1 MVVNLSR
8 NERFVMVQRLRAAVC
23 LMLLVSFVLSG
34 RQSLVSLAVVTLVV
48 SLVVTFS
55 VGRRGSSSGAML
67 VVLRSCRVVSHEVH
81 EYGCDA
87 DIVYES
93 CKVHDLSSSGAVK
106 STVTM
111 GGDAKRVALFLQGEN
126 TTSEWFSKID
136 KSIVRDLSNDELRGA
151 VEIILRDETI
161 DITLGMEPDGEDS
174 LTLYSVSVESDGSKL
189 QTARGF
195 GDYLSDKREPANR

>member
-1 MVVNLSR
+1 
-8 NERFVMVQRLRAAVC
+8 
-23 LMLLVSFVLSG
+23 
-34 RQSLVSLAVVTLVV
+34 
-48 SLVVTFS
+48 
-55 VGRRGSSSGAML
+55 
-67 VVLRSCRVVSHEVH
+67 
-81 EYGCDA
+81 
-87 DIVYES
+87 
-93 CKVHDLSSSGAVK
+93 
-106 STVTM
+106 M